1 MDPSYDI
8 PDGVQKAAEHVV
20 REVIKEVHG
29 PFFNSEV
36 SRHVSRLILMG
47 ENRVTGAREGQQI
60 GGRLA
65 DFGRLEGVWRQTCTV
80 AAAVQECI
88 SGLLY

>member
-36 SRHVSRLILMG
+36 SGVSGSISWGQGSGNQQMQHCTLCALFKSLCRVSR
-47 ENRVTGAREGQQI
+47 AS
-60 GGRLA
+60 A
-65 DFGRLEGVWRQTCTV
+65 V
-80 AAAVQECI
+80 AAI
-88 SGLLY
+88 SVSNTTG